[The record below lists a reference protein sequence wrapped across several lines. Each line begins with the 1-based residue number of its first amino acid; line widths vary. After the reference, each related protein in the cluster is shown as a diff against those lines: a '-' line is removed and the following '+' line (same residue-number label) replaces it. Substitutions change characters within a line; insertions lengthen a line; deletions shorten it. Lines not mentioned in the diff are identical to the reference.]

1 MFVGGIP
8 THPVYLIHTERPNE
22 KCTPGLS
29 SKQANFDIERDTF
42 SQKILLRK
50 FSLFVSKI

>member
-29 SKQANFDIERDTF
+29 SKQANFDIEGDTF